1 MQFCRVPCKF
11 GQRFQQSLDNV
22 QLPSGLHT
30 LTVGCSVARVLPSGL
45 HTLTLGDQFNQSL
58 DSMILPSS
66 LHKLTLGRDFN
77 QSLHKKSLP
86 CGLQML
92 TFGHFCD
99 QDIRNAILPSSLQN
113 LTLGCCFNQSVDG
126 MSLPP
131 NLQVLTF
138 GILVS
143 IRVWQGVQC
152 QAVFRHLRFAL
163 HSSRVLS
170 LLSCLLDFK
179 HLNIGEDYWHGFH
192 NLNLSCHLIVNVAR
206 HFEAQHGYAI

>member
-1 MQFCRVPCKF
+1 M
-11 GQRFQQSLDNV
+11 

-99 QDIRNAILPSSLQN
+99 QDIRNTILPSSLQN

-170 LLSCLLDFK
+170 LLSCLHTGLQTFEHRRRLLAWFPYSEFVLPSDSQCCQA
-179 HLNIGEDYWHGFH
+179 LGGTTWLRNMIG
-192 NLNLSCHLIVNVAR
+192 
-206 HFEAQHGYAI
+206 GYVVQTT